1 MGLCSVWW
9 EVAGPSHHLMTGDS
23 FETQEGGHGCCSWH
37 IWKAECICNRKQLV
51 KVKQAL
57 PRENSFAF
65 LHDDDTLPETWCYD
79 YPKDLFPREE
89 LAAPCTMNLFQ
100 GYFNSSPS
108 RHVPIT
114 GWESRHSTTVAGPGV
129 QADANLLYLMEW
141 ELFLWVVSSG
151 PQYTYRLDWWF
162 KTRWFKVKLLKGT
175 PRSLPPSSSQGKD
188 APLLS
193 PAPQA
198 KLCRS
203 RDLEQWGPAAIDRLD
218 LLFTQ
223 KTSIL

>member
-1 MGLCSVWW
+1 M
-9 EVAGPSHHLMTGDS
+9 
-23 FETQEGGHGCCSWH
+23 
-37 IWKAECICNRKQLV
+37 
-51 KVKQAL
+51 KQAL

-129 QADANLLYLMEW
+129 QAEANLLYLME
-141 ELFLWVVSSG
+141 
-151 PQYTYRLDWWF
+151 
-162 KTRWFKVKLLKGT
+162 
-175 PRSLPPSSSQGKD
+175 
-188 APLLS
+188 
-193 PAPQA
+193 
-198 KLCRS
+198 
-203 RDLEQWGPAAIDRLD
+203 
-218 LLFTQ
+218 
-223 KTSIL
+223 

>member
-9 EVAGPSHHLMTGDS
+9 EVAGPSHHLTTGDS
-23 FETQEGGHGCCSWH
+23 FQTQEGGHGCCSWH
-37 IWKAECICNRKQLV
+37 IWKAECICNRKRLV
-51 KVKQAL
+51 RVKQAL

-108 RHVPIT
+108 RHIPIT
-114 GWESRHSTTVAGPGV
+114 GQGSRHSTTVAGPGV
-129 QADANLLYLMEW
+129 QADASLLYLMEW

-151 PQYTYRLDWWF
+151 PQSTYRLDWWF

-175 PRSLPPSSSQGKD
+175 LRSLPPSSSQGKD

-198 KLCRS
+198 RLCRS
-203 RDLEQWGPAAIDRLD
+203 WDLEQWGPAAIHRLD

-223 KTSIL
+223 KTSAL